1 MGVYKYKDENINF
14 ILRINFLMNFN
25 IDLKVEKLC
34 ILYIIFL
41 FRNNYFLLRN

>member
-34 ILYIIFL
+34 ILYSCYFVIIIF
-41 FRNNYFLLRN
+41 Y